1 MDLGEEREIG
11 GTVSAFEGGDAEIV
25 GIVQQEMGL
34 VKDTEEDDSDGD
46 EPEVVP
52 PPLKEMIRMCRTI
65 EENSMVVC
73 TDGALEVVK
82 ALRQYQTHLQKM
94 SSAGERQT
102 TLDNFF
108 HF

>member
-1 MDLGEEREIG
+1 
-11 GTVSAFEGGDAEIV
+11 
-25 GIVQQEMGL
+25 MGL

-52 PPLKEMIRMCRTI
+52 LKEMIRMCWTI
-65 EENSMVVC
+65 KENSLVVC
-73 TDGALEVVK
+73 TEGALEVVK
-82 ALRQYQTHLQKM
+82 ALHQYRGHLQKM
-94 SSAGERQT
+94 SSTGERQT